1 MFKRVIRGGLLLTL
15 LLLVGTSELRAQ
27 SSVSFLPNGSLTG
40 VTSTGTSTVF
50 SNPILLPDGTA
61 DAPAL
66 AFSGGPTYGLYRY
79 STSYLS
85 ASTALLGI
93 IVRPASSAGV
103 GILTTGVQL
112 GSTAALSFTSNT
124 PFSTADT
131 TLVRDAANTLALRNG
146 TAAQTFN
153 IYNTYT
159 DASNYERGALYWN
172 SNVLTLASQAL
183 GTGGA
188 RNIRIDSSNDNIIL
202 DTITADASDGRDIG
216 SAVLWRNLYLSRSIQ
231 GSKSKSLTD
240 AGAAV
245 SIWRIAVPTNG
256 YAGGKVIFTANS
268 TDGTDR
274 LTTTGEVTFA
284 GADTAGTVTCGIG
297 TPYGLVTA
305 YRRANTL
312 LCTFTAVTST
322 TNCDIQVTCT
332 DNKAGTQTMAIE
344 SRLDMPAPNTVTP
357 Q

>member
-50 SNPILLPDGTA
+50 STPILLPDGTA
-61 DAPAL
+61 AAPSL
-66 AFSGGPTYGLYRY
+66 AFSGNPSTGIYR
-79 STSYLS
+79 
-85 ASTALLGI
+85 TAAPSI
-93 IVRPASSAGV
+93 SFSIAGV
-103 GILTTGVQL
+103 QQFQ
-112 GSTAALSFTSNT
+112 FTNGQIWMPSNT
-124 PFSTADT
+124 ANLVFGAAAD
-131 TLVRDAANTLALRNG
+131 LYVYRDAANTLALRNG

-332 DNKAGTQTMAIE
+332 DNLAGAQTMAIE
-344 SRLDMPAPNTVTP
+344 SRLDMPTPNTVTP